1 LLFSP
6 KSTKNRDVKKDQV
19 DTISY
24 AVRDLLFEPMN
35 PKDRHLDY
43 SFLENEIKKY

>member
-1 LLFSP
+1 LLLFSP
-6 KSTKNRDVKKDQV
+6 KTIKNRDVKKDQV

-35 PKDRHLDY
+35 EKDRVLDY
-43 SFLENEIKKY
+43 SCLTNEIF